1 MEQIRIA
8 VIVTYDRNPL
18 SLLYIPNSIFGTSPI
33 LKIGHPLKTSVGLM
47 QHFTIPTSEKEEN
60 IYVWACIHI
69 FNFFF
74 FFYVCLIISP
84 KRFDQPGWF
93 IMRVAGYVFRLVRLK
108 RIFRFGPRKQ
118 FFFFKLIFSHRS
130 CVCSVISSKPLDQSK
145 PFIPF
150 AYRRACYPAD
160 PFTIFYCVCFL

>member
-93 IMRVAGYVFRLVRLK
+93 IMHVAGYVFRLVRLK

-118 FFFFKLIFSHRS
+118 FFFFLTNILPPILCMFGDFFETAWPIKTIHSF
-130 CVCSVISSKPLDQSK
+130 CIS
-145 PFIPF
+145 
-150 AYRRACYPAD
+150 
-160 PFTIFYCVCFL
+160 